1 MWNGKFLAAAKTCHA
16 LVKVCLMCTVI
27 ITSVGAMTGFHSSL
41 HIGHHKAVTCLLMI
55 EQGRVASLSVV
66 V

>member
-1 MWNGKFLAAAKTCHA
+1 
-16 LVKVCLMCTVI
+16 MCTVI
-27 ITSVGAMTGFHSSL
+27 ITSVGAMTGFHSNL